1 MAAGS
6 SVPTAEERAGQLP
19 PGGLEPRQRLVRDL
33 SLSAV
38 LAGVVAV
45 VVSYSGPLVIVLSA
59 ARAGHLDAG
68 QTGSWIWAISI
79 GSGLTC
85 IALSLRTRMPVITA
99 WSTPGA
105 ALLVTSIGSYAYGEV
120 IGAFV
125 VSGLVI
131 ALIGVT
137 GIFGRLM
144 RLVPGAVVSA
154 MLAGILFSFG
164 ADVFTSL
171 EHTPVIAGSVLLA
184 YLLGKRWLPR
194 YAVLLALAAGVAC
207 SAASAKL
214 HIRLDHVGL
223 VQPVFTAPAFSV
235 ASLIGIAVP
244 LTLATLASQNAPGV
258 GVLSASGYRPDDR
271 LLVGSTGLVSA
282 VLAPFGSHAVNLA
295 AITAA
300 ICTGPEAHRDPRR
313 RYVAGV
319 ACGAVYVLV
328 GAFGSTLVSFFAGLP
343 KELVAAV
350 AGVALFGALSGG
362 LTGAV
367 REGKDREAALITF
380 LATAS
385 GVTLFGIGSAFWGLV
400 FGVAAHA
407 VLNGRLRR
415 TPRAQVPGPPTDSG
429 GAPGPAPHTPPHP
442 EPDVPRTVQGESHEG
457 TKPCTP
463 PASPSPSTRSG
474 GTSPA
479 PSASRT

>member
-1 MAAGS
+1 MTAGS
-6 SVPTAEERAGQLP
+6 SVPTTEERAEQP
-19 PGGLEPRQRLVRDL
+19 SSGGASPRPRLVRDL
-33 SLSAV
+33 SVSAV

-68 QTGSWIWAISI
+68 RTGSWIWAISI

-85 IALSLRTRMPVITA
+85 IALSMRTRMPVITA

-125 VSGLVI
+125 VSGVVT

-137 GIFGRLM
+137 GLFGRLM
-144 RLVPGAVVSA
+144 RMVPDAVVSA
-154 MLAGILFSFG
+154 MLAGTLFSFG

-184 YLLGKRWLPR
+184 YLLGRRLLPR
-194 YAVLLALAAGVAC
+194 YAVLLALVAGVVC
-207 SAASAKL
+207 SAASARL
-214 HIRLDHVGL
+214 HVRLDHAGL
-223 VQPVFTAPAFSV
+223 VQPVFTTPAFSV
-235 ASLIGIAVP
+235 ASLVGIAVP
-244 LTLATLASQNAPGV
+244 LTLATLASQNAPGI
-258 GVLSASGYRPDDR
+258 GVLAASGFRPDDR

-319 ACGAVYVLV
+319 ACGSAYLVV
-328 GAFGSTLVSFFAGLP
+328 GAFGSTLVAFFAGLP
-343 KELVAAV
+343 KELVAAL
-350 AGVALFGALSGG
+350 AGVALLGALSGG

-367 REGKDREAALITF
+367 REEKDREAALVTF

-385 GVTLFGIGSAFWGLV
+385 GVTLLGIGSAFWGLV
-400 FGVAAHA
+400 FGVGAHVLLGGRRRAAA
-407 VLNGRLRR
+407 SAPADPGEPAGR
-415 TPRAQVPGPPTDSG
+415 
-429 GAPGPAPHTPPHP
+429 
-442 EPDVPRTVQGESHEG
+442 
-457 TKPCTP
+457 
-463 PASPSPSTRSG
+463 
-474 GTSPA
+474 
-479 PSASRT
+479 

>member
-1 MAAGS
+1 MPGPS
-6 SVPTAEERAGQLP
+6 TPVTDERAEEGGP
-19 PGGLEPRQRLVRDL
+19 PEPTDSAPEPAESAPRPRLVRDL

-38 LAGVVAV
+38 LAGLVAV

-59 ARAGHLDAG
+59 AHAAHLDAAH
-68 QTGSWIWAISI
+68 TGSWIWAIST

-105 ALLVTSIGSYAYGEV
+105 ALLVTSIGSYAYGDV

-125 VSGLVI
+125 VSGLAI
-131 ALIGVT
+131 ALIGLT

-144 RLVPGAVVSA
+144 RMVPGAVVSA

-164 ADVFTSL
+164 TGVFTSL
-171 EHTPVIAGSVLLA
+171 EDTPVIAGSVLLA
-184 YLLGKRWLPR
+184 YLLGRRLLPR
-194 YAVLLALAAGVAC
+194 YAVLIALVTGVLC
-207 SAASAKL
+207 SAVTSRL
-214 HIRLDHVGL
+214 HIRLDHAGL
-223 VQPVFTAPAFSV
+223 VQPVFTAPSFSV
-235 ASLIGIAVP
+235 ASLVGIAVP
-244 LTLATLASQNAPGV
+244 LTLATLASQNAPGMA
-258 GVLSASGYRPDDR
+258 VLSASGYRADDR

-282 VLAPFGSHAVNLA
+282 ALAPFGSHAVNLA

-319 ACGAVYVLV
+319 ACGAVYLVV
-328 GAFGSTLVSFFAGLP
+328 GAFGSTLVAFFAGLP
-343 KELVAAV
+343 KELVAAL
-350 AGVALFGALSGG
+350 AGVALLGALSAG

-367 REGKDREAALITF
+367 KEEKDREAALVTF

-400 FGVAAHA
+400 LGVTAHL
-407 VLNGRLRR
+407 VLNGRPIRR
-415 TPRAQVPGPPTDSG
+415 R
-429 GAPGPAPHTPPHP
+429 
-442 EPDVPRTVQGESHEG
+442 
-457 TKPCTP
+457 
-463 PASPSPSTRSG
+463 
-474 GTSPA
+474 
-479 PSASRT
+479 

>member
-1 MAAGS
+1 MPGPSTPA
-6 SVPTAEERAGQLP
+6 AEERAEEVLP
-19 PGGLEPRQRLVRDL
+19 DGPGRRPRLIRDL

-45 VVSYSGPLVIVLSA
+45 VVSYSGPLVIVLAA
-59 ARAGHLDAG
+59 ARAGHLDAA
-68 QTGSWIWAISI
+68 QTDSWIWAVSI

-105 ALLVTSIGSYAYGEV
+105 ALLVTSIGSYAYDEV

-125 VSGLVI
+125 VSGAVI
-131 ALIGVT
+131 ALIGLT

-164 ADVFTSL
+164 TGVFTAL
-171 EHTPVIAGSVLLA
+171 EGTPVIAGSVLVA
-184 YLLGKRWLPR
+184 YLLGRRWLPR
-194 YAVLLALAAGVAC
+194 YAVLVALIVGVLC
-207 SAASAKL
+207 SAAASRL
-214 HIRLDHVGL
+214 HVRLDHVGL
-223 VQPVFTAPAFSV
+223 VQPVFTTPAFSV
-235 ASLIGIAVP
+235 ASLVGIAVP

-258 GVLSASGYRPDDR
+258 AVLSASGYRPDDR

-282 VLAPFGSHAVNLA
+282 ALAPFGSHAVNLA

-319 ACGAVYVLV
+319 ACGAVYLLV
-328 GAFGSTLVSFFAGLP
+328 GAFGSTLVAFFAGLP
-343 KELVAAV
+343 KELVAAL
-350 AGVALFGALSGG
+350 AGVALFGALAAG

-367 REGKDREAALITF
+367 REDKDREAALITF

-400 FGVAAHA
+400 LGVAAHVA
-407 VLNGRLRR
+407 LNGRLRR
-415 TPRAQVPGPPTDSG
+415 
-429 GAPGPAPHTPPHP
+429 GAA
-442 EPDVPRTVQGESHEG
+442 
-457 TKPCTP
+457 
-463 PASPSPSTRSG
+463 PSPADRPTRRPVS
-474 GTSPA
+474 
-479 PSASRT
+479 

>member
-1 MAAGS
+1 MAGS
-6 SVPTAEERAGQLP
+6 SVPTAEERTEQP
-19 PGGLEPRQRLVRDL
+19 PSGAPAPRPRLVRDL

-125 VSGLVI
+125 VSGVVT

-164 ADVFTSL
+164 AEVFTSL
-171 EHTPVIAGSVLLA
+171 EHTPVIAGSVVLA

-194 YAVLLALAAGVAC
+194 YAVLLALVAGVVC

-214 HIRLDHVGL
+214 HVRLDHAGL
-223 VQPVFTAPAFSV
+223 VQPVFTMPAFSV

-319 ACGAVYVLV
+319 ACGAVYLVV
-328 GAFGSTLVSFFAGLP
+328 GAFGSTLVAFFAGLP
-343 KELVAAV
+343 KELVAAL
-350 AGVALFGALSGG
+350 AGVALLGALSGG

-367 REGKDREAALITF
+367 REEKDREAALITF

-400 FGVAAHA
+400 FGVTAH
-407 VLNGRLRR
+407 VLLNGRPRRGGRPATTEPAEPALRR
-415 TPRAQVPGPPTDSG
+415 
-429 GAPGPAPHTPPHP
+429 
-442 EPDVPRTVQGESHEG
+442 
-457 TKPCTP
+457 
-463 PASPSPSTRSG
+463 
-474 GTSPA
+474 
-479 PSASRT
+479 

>member
-1 MAAGS
+1 MPGPSTPATDEWTGGNG
-6 SVPTAEERAGQLP
+6 PPEPAEPADPSGHA
-19 PGGLEPRQRLVRDL
+19 PRPRFVRDL

-38 LAGVVAV
+38 LAGLVAV

-59 ARAGHLDAG
+59 AHAAHLDAAR
-68 QTGSWIWAISI
+68 TGSWIWAISI

-85 IALSLRTRMPVITA
+85 IALSLRTRMPVVTA

-105 ALLVTSIGSYAYGEV
+105 ALLVTSIGSYAYGDV

-125 VSGLVI
+125 VSGAVI
-131 ALIGVT
+131 ALIGLT
-137 GIFGRLM
+137 GVFGRLM
-144 RLVPGAVVSA
+144 RMVPGAVVSA

-164 ADVFTSL
+164 TGVFTSL
-171 EHTPVIAGSVLLA
+171 EGTPLIAGSVLLA
-184 YLLGKRWLPR
+184 YLLGRRLLPR
-194 YAVLLALAAGVAC
+194 YAVLIALVAGVLC
-207 SAASAKL
+207 SAATSRL

-223 VQPVFTAPAFSV
+223 VQPVFTAPSFSV

-258 GVLSASGYRPDDR
+258 AVLSASGYRPDDR

-319 ACGAVYVLV
+319 ACGAFYLVV
-328 GAFGSTLVSFFAGLP
+328 GAFGSTLVAFFAGLP
-343 KELVAAV
+343 KELVAAL
-350 AGVALFGALSGG
+350 AGVALFGALSAG

-367 REGKDREAALITF
+367 KEDKDREAALVTF

-400 FGVAAHA
+400 LGMTAHL
-407 VLNGRLRR
+407 VLNGRLVRR
-415 TPRAQVPGPPTDSG
+415 R
-429 GAPGPAPHTPPHP
+429 
-442 EPDVPRTVQGESHEG
+442 
-457 TKPCTP
+457 
-463 PASPSPSTRSG
+463 
-474 GTSPA
+474 
-479 PSASRT
+479 

>member
-1 MAAGS
+1 MTAGPA
-6 SVPTAEERAGQLP
+6 VPTAEEHTERSP
-19 PGGLEPRQRLVRDL
+19 SGGPRPRLLRDL

-59 ARAGHLDAG
+59 ARAGHLDPA

-85 IALSLRTRMPVITA
+85 IGLSLLTRMPVVTA

-125 VSGLVI
+125 VSGAVI

-137 GIFGRLM
+137 GVFGRLM
-144 RLVPGAVVSA
+144 R
-154 MLAGILFSFG
+154 
-164 ADVFTSL
+164 
-171 EHTPVIAGSVLLA
+171 
-184 YLLGKRWLPR
+184 
-194 YAVLLALAAGVAC
+194 
-207 SAASAKL
+207 
-214 HIRLDHVGL
+214 
-223 VQPVFTAPAFSV
+223 SV
-235 ASLIGIAVP
+235 AALIGIAVP

-258 GVLSASGYRPDDR
+258 GVLAASGYRPDDR

-319 ACGAVYVLV
+319 ACGLVYLVV
-328 GAFGSTLVSFFAGLP
+328 GAFGSTLVAFFAGLP

-350 AGVALFGALSGG
+350 AGVALLGALSGG

-367 REGKDREAALITF
+367 REGKDREAAVISF
-380 LATAS
+380 LTTAS

-400 FGVAAHA
+400 FGVAAHL
-407 VLNGRLRR
+407 VLNGRFRSLGPRR
-415 TPRAQVPGPPTDSG
+415 R
-429 GAPGPAPHTPPHP
+429 P
-442 EPDVPRTVQGESHEG
+442 EAG
-457 TKPCTP
+457 
-463 PASPSPSTRSG
+463 
-474 GTSPA
+474 
-479 PSASRT
+479 SA

>member
-1 MAAGS
+1 MTAGS
-6 SVPTAEERAGQLP
+6 SVPTAEERAERPP
-19 PGGLEPRQRLVRDL
+19 PGGPEPRPRLLRDL

-38 LAGVVAV
+38 LAGVVVV
-45 VVSYSGPLVIVLSA
+45 VVSYSGPLAIVLAA
-59 ARAGHLDAG
+59 ARAAHLDAG
-68 QTGSWIWAISI
+68 RTGSWIWAISL

-85 IALSLRTRMPVITA
+85 IALSLRTRMPVVTA

-105 ALLVTSIGSYAYGEV
+105 ALLVTSIGSYAYDEV
-120 IGAFV
+120 IGSFV

-137 GIFGRLM
+137 GVFGRLM

-154 MLAGILFSFG
+154 MLAGVLFSFC

-171 EHTPVIAGSVLLA
+171 EHTPLIAGSVLLA

-194 YAVLLALAAGVAC
+194 YAVLLALTAGLAC
-207 SAASAKL
+207 SAASEEL
-214 HIRLDHVGL
+214 HVRLDHVGL
-223 VQPVFTAPAFSV
+223 AHPVFTAPAFSV

-244 LTLATLASQNAPGV
+244 LTLATLASQNAPGI
-258 GVLSASGYRPDDR
+258 GVLTASGYRPDDR

-300 ICTGPEAHRDPRR
+300 ICTGPESHRDPRR

-319 ACGAVYVLV
+319 ACGVFYLAV
-328 GAFGSTLVSFFAGLP
+328 GALGSTLVAFFAGLP
-343 KELVAAV
+343 EELVASIG
-350 AGVALFGALSGG
+350 GVALFGALSGG
-362 LTGAV
+362 LAGAV
-367 REGKDREAALITF
+367 REEKDREAALITF

-400 FGVAAHA
+400 SGVAAHL
-407 VLNGRLRR
+407 VLNGCRR
-415 TPRAQVPGPPTDSG
+415 
-429 GAPGPAPHTPPHP
+429 APK
-442 EPDVPRTVQGESHEG
+442 E
-457 TKPCTP
+457 
-463 PASPSPSTRSG
+463 
-474 GTSPA
+474 
-479 PSASRT
+479 